1 MYILVVIGR
10 NIKFYRDKFEITQ
23 EELAFRADVSVS
35 YLCKLE
41 NGKQNVTVDI
51 LDRIACGLGIYTYQL
66 YMESRDREPAKVL
79 SKARIDRMTDRLAQM
94 SPEQQKKT
102 LQMMDYITSLR
113 WEEVDQDEM
122 ENK

>member
-51 LDRIACGLGIYTYQL
+51 LDRIACGLGIFTYQL
-66 YMESRDREPAKVL
+66 FMESMEDTGNISEMTNARMARYKD
-79 SKARIDRMTDRLAQM
+79 RIDFM
-94 SPEQQKKT
+94 PPGQQKKT
-102 LQMMDYITSLR
+102 IQLMDVVTSLTWNVR
-113 WEEVDQDEM
+113 EDEEV
-122 ENK
+122 K